1 MALVT
6 LNGLKAKDIPYE
18 AQIIRVADE
27 FEAISSKRQYKTH
40 VGIVETL
47 NIMIE
52 NTKPN
57 PLKLSD
63 GLKIL
68 SQETRVGKID
78 RKIVK
83 ALFKVVIDDTEY
95 EIYVREK
102 HLKYL
107 KQEIKRLEEAN
118 KYFRKMEAA
127 ITNSKKE
134 YYREYT
140 VSYLKKNEKLELVPQ
155 ILDDLKNTYNSKAE
169 HVEKL
174 YSEIRQI
181 KRLVV

>member
-1 MALVT
+1 MNSKQLV
-6 LNGLKAKDIPYE
+6 L
-18 AQIIRVADE
+18 
-27 FEAISSKRQYKTH
+27 RQYKTH
-40 VGIVETL
+40 IGIIETL

-68 SQETRVGKID
+68 SQETKVGKID

-95 EIYVREK
+95 EIYLRHE
-102 HLKYL
+102 HLKFL
-107 KQEIKRLEEAN
+107 KEEIKRLEKAY

-140 VSYLKKNEKLELVPQ
+140 VSYLKKTEKLELVPQ
-155 ILDDLKNTYNSKAE
+155 ILEDLKTTFNSKVE
-169 HVEKL
+169 HIEKL

>member
-1 MALVT
+1 
-6 LNGLKAKDIPYE
+6 
-18 AQIIRVADE
+18 
-27 FEAISSKRQYKTH
+27 
-40 VGIVETL
+40 
-47 NIMIE
+47 MIE

-107 KQEIKRLEEAN
+107 KQEIKRLEEAY

-140 VSYLKKNEKLELVPQ
+140 VSCLKKNEKLELVPQ
-155 ILDDLKNTYNSKAE
+155 ILDDLKSTFNSKVE
-169 HVEKL
+169 HV
-174 YSEIRQI
+174 
-181 KRLVV
+181 

>member
-1 MALVT
+1 
-6 LNGLKAKDIPYE
+6 
-18 AQIIRVADE
+18 
-27 FEAISSKRQYKTH
+27 
-40 VGIVETL
+40 
-47 NIMIE
+47 MIE

-57 PLKLSD
+57 PLKLAD

-68 SQETRVGKID
+68 SQEVTVGKID

-95 EIYVREK
+95 EIYCREK

-107 KQEIKRLEEAN
+107 KQEIKRLEAAY
-118 KYFRKMEAA
+118 KYFRKMDAA
-127 ITNSKKE
+127 ITKSKKE

-140 VSYLKKNEKLELVPQ
+140 VSYLKQNEKIELVPQ
-155 ILDDLKNTYNSKAE
+155 ILTDLKNTFNSKVE
-169 HVEKL
+169 HIEKL